1 MENNLTNFI
10 SVFPNNFISLMH
22 SFNSDE
28 VAGWF
33 AIFSSSIKI
42 WEITLNNQ

>member
-1 MENNLTNFI
+1 MRIKSKYIHSSKYKMENNLTNFI

-28 VAGWF
+28 VAG
-33 AIFSSSIKI
+33 
-42 WEITLNNQ
+42 